1 MQRELFDIRGGMQP
15 LLLLVMLT
23 KEKVQELIDEF
34 ILENDSVFLVS
45 FKMSP
50 SKQIEILI
58 DSTDGGVSVKNCIQL
73 SRHIEGN
80 FDREEVD
87 FSLLVSSAGLS
98 EPFKVF
104 KQYKKNIGKNVNV
117 FLKEGAKIFGKMID
131 AEEGKGITLE
141 TTRKEKVGK
150 KKTNIIEQQSFSF
163 DQIDKTKIVIS
174 F

>member
-1 MQRELFDIRGGMQP
+1 MQP
-15 LLLLVMLT
+15 LLLLVMLS

-34 ILENDSVFLVS
+34 ISANEAVFLVS

-50 SKQIEILI
+50 SNQIEVLI
-58 DSTDGGVSVKNCIQL
+58 DSIDGISVKNCIEL

-117 FLKEGAKIFGKMID
+117 FLKEGKKLFGKMIE

-150 KKTNIIEQQSFSF
+150 KKTNIIEQHSFSF